1 MITEDKK
8 KVLEYFAEGRKSYKL
23 MDFASAKNSFVQAL
37 KIDPEDGPS
46 KVYLARCKHYIES
59 PPPEDWDGV
68 FVMTTK

>member
-8 KVLEYFAEGRKSYKL
+8 KVLELFAEGRKFYKL
-23 MDFASAKNSFVQAL
+23 MEFKNALEKFQEAL
-37 KIDPEDGPS
+37 KVDAQDGPS
-46 KVYLARCKHYIES
+46 QVYYARCRHYLEN